1 MALDLKVGGKVVLKK
16 KHPCGGTVFTLTRV
30 GADCKATCDTCGATI
45 EMTRRNFEKS
55 VREVRN

>member
-1 MALDLKVGGKVVLKK
+1 MGGKVVLKK

-55 VREVRN
+55 VREVQN